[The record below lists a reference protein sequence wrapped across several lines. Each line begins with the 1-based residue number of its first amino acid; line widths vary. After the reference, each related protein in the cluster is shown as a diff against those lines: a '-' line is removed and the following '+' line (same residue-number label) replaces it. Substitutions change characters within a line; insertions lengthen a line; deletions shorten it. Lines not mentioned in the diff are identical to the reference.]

1 MTPQKE
7 AENEAAEESKDDV
20 SVSKRDDVVNPE
32 AKKETDEASKAT
44 EEPASKDSSDQ
55 EEQRD
60 LPSGPKTEQARGD
73 GTLQESANEVA
84 GSESEKEAVKDSPDG
99 KLEPTGDS
107 EVMTDDPDVTP
118 EEASADRT

>member
-1 MTPQKE
+1 M
-7 AENEAAEESKDDV
+7 
-20 SVSKRDDVVNPE
+20 VNPE
-32 AKKETDEASKAT
+32 AKTETDEASKAT

-73 GTLQESANEVA
+73 GTHQESANEVA
-84 GSESEKEAVKDSPDG
+84 GSDSEKEAAKDSSDG

-107 EVMTDDPDVTP
+107 EVKTDDPDATP
-118 EEASADRT
+118 EEAGKDRA